1 MGIKPFSIIIDGVQY
16 TEPQIKG
23 MPSHQIR
30 AFADM
35 LRAKHREIEL
45 QGVVHDD
52 PERARKRASIIA
64 IFKSAESQVRYW
76 MSERGISDD
85 DFFRAFHTVALEELD
100 PQDYQEM
107 AATARTSI
115 EGYR

>member
-1 MGIKPFSIIIDGVQY
+1 MGVKPFSIIIDNVQY
-16 TEPQIKG
+16 TEPQIKAF
-23 MPSHQIR
+23 PPHQMR
-30 AFADM
+30 AFADL
-35 LRAKHREIEL
+35 LRAKHREIEH

-76 MSERGISDD
+76 MAELGLSDD
-85 DFFRAFHTVALEELD
+85 DFFKAFHGVAVDELD

-107 AATARTSI
+107 AATARAHMG
-115 EGYR
+115 GYR